1 LLNDNRLSKWVAQVS
16 LLRPGCFGRQFVC
29 SRQNG
34 CRGLRTRLRPTYP
47 GANTGPDEFLG
58 PRWLEGKTC
67 GIPHLAKNERDVG
80 HPAMI
85 SGIEFEAV
93 PSFNRD
99 GDGDRVA
106 GRAVGYLNLECDS
119 PGAIWDCPFLQVI
132 PQIQTGSITFQ
143 GQTGRDDSWAPSL
156 SQLGTRSAMLRR
168 RRT

>member
-1 LLNDNRLSKWVAQVS
+1 MGGPGLAFETWVFRSAIRLLETKWLSRGFALVFGPRILVRRRGTRTDLWNRD
-16 LLRPGCFGRQFVC
+16 
-29 SRQNG
+29 
-34 CRGLRTRLRPTYP
+34 GLRARPAVSHISRKTSEMWGTRPM
-47 GANTGPDEFLG
+47 
-58 PRWLEGKTC
+58 
-67 GIPHLAKNERDVG
+67 V
-80 HPAMI
+80 

-132 PQIQTGSITFQ
+132 PQIRTGSITFQ